1 MLLAGDSNDVAT
13 SDVSG
18 VDRWYDW
25 SVTGYNFVTTIPAG
39 ATQLD
44 IRQYGLEYVEDDDN
58 YLGELDDDGNYLGE
72 SEDDDNYLG
81 ESVAVHFN
89 SLDH

>member
-1 MLLAGDSNDVAT
+1 M
-13 SDVSG
+13 
-18 VDRWYDW
+18 
-25 SVTGYNFVTTIPAG
+25 TTIPAG

-44 IRQYGLEYVEDDDN
+44 IRQHGQQYIEDDDN

-81 ESVAVHFN
+81 ESVAVRFN
-89 SLDH
+89 SLDR